1 MARKSKL
8 DGIDT
13 ILAASIL
20 YYDEEEC
27 TKFLRTF
34 HAVISNEM
42 VVLDGIFVTFVER
55 VDKFTKQSNEWK
67 KETDPEKRKSMMVG
81 ALKTANELQPNAND
95 REIFALWLDK
105 VLELNVPMELADDA
119 LYRFLWVV
127 MVKNQVE
134 ALDKSNVPFSE
145 RFINVPNIPDIAR
158 KDNIIWL
165 SDMEVEEESYDDE
178 VFTTSV
184 SDIDMIVK
192 PVRTNFMVIC
202 SRPGVGKSTLMLKM
216 AIENARRG
224 VRCMYVSLE
233 MSEKQ
238 MRERIINFFM
248 EENLKEH
255 WIDQHGFMDNK
266 KYKEEQRNVMAS
278 KKFKDF
284 SKNMCL
290 YINRKTD
297 ASSVLSLIEERIKSE
312 RLKIVFIDYLGLL
325 QYAGLDEFASLRRLT
340 KDLKSIAMRLNVL
353 MVSASQ
359 VSRSSTQTGL
369 FLTDLFGSTSIES
382 DTDIVIGLEGAL
394 SPNRN
399 VATSSINKIG
409 RAHV

>member
-34 HAVISNEM
+34 QAVISNEM

-158 KDNIIWL
+158 KDNII
-165 SDMEVEEESYDDE
+165 
-178 VFTTSV
+178 
-184 SDIDMIVK
+184 
-192 PVRTNFMVIC
+192 
-202 SRPGVGKSTLMLKM
+202 
-216 AIENARRG
+216 
-224 VRCMYVSLE
+224 
-233 MSEKQ
+233 
-238 MRERIINFFM
+238 
-248 EENLKEH
+248 
-255 WIDQHGFMDNK
+255 
-266 KYKEEQRNVMAS
+266 
-278 KKFKDF
+278 
-284 SKNMCL
+284 
-290 YINRKTD
+290 
-297 ASSVLSLIEERIKSE
+297 
-312 RLKIVFIDYLGLL
+312 
-325 QYAGLDEFASLRRLT
+325 
-340 KDLKSIAMRLNVL
+340 
-353 MVSASQ
+353 
-359 VSRSSTQTGL
+359 
-369 FLTDLFGSTSIES
+369 
-382 DTDIVIGLEGAL
+382 
-394 SPNRN
+394 
-399 VATSSINKIG
+399 
-409 RAHV
+409 